1 MENLEKKYLN
11 YQKPKQ
17 KQEQEPEPEPEPE
30 PDPVNDRQ
38 KTYISYFSS
47 YCAIFIKP
55 RCEQCLQK

>member
-17 KQEQEPEPEPEPE
+17 KQEQEPEPE
-30 PDPVNDRQ
+30 PVNDRQ